1 MVLLI
6 TFSFIVSTRQFVG
19 APIACW
25 CPAQFTASHR
35 EYANTICWVS
45 NTYYLPMEV
54 PITQQFPDNFIK
66 EKRPAVSY
74 YQWVPLILMFQSLLT
89 FTPSLVWRFLNK
101 RSGINVAAIMEA
113 ATVCQHASYLEIREK
128 TVRYIVNQ
136 LDRYLLAQRDY
147 RTGCCIRM
155 KHTIAKI
162 CCLVGGRLYGNYLTT
177 AYIFVKG
184 LYLLNAIGQ
193 LFMLDAFLG
202 HDYHLYGIY
211 VLQRLLTR
219 QDWSASDR
227 FPRVTMCDFKIRH
240 QSRIH
245 QYLVRTSL
253 TENPKQTK
261 PSSLISIQVKP
272 THSPASQP

>member
-1 MVLLI
+1 
-6 TFSFIVSTRQFVG
+6 
-19 APIACW
+19 
-25 CPAQFTASHR
+25 
-35 EYANTICWVS
+35 
-45 NTYYLPMEV
+45 
-54 PITQQFPDNFIK
+54 
-66 EKRPAVSY
+66 
-74 YQWVPLILMFQSLLT
+74 
-89 FTPSLVWRFLNK
+89 
-101 RSGINVAAIMEA
+101 
-113 ATVCQHASYLEIREK
+113 
-128 TVRYIVNQ
+128 
-136 LDRYLLAQRDY
+136 
-147 RTGCCIRM
+147 M

-253 TENPKQTK
+253 TENLPITNQTK
-261 PSSLISIQVKP
+261 PPSLRNLNPSK
-272 THSPASQP
+272 TNSANPAS